1 MSTLRLLVFDSVF
14 WVIFRTTGRERFLF
28 GLAECC
34 PSTLSRFDRR
44 SVVFADFG
52 MEEDMKRPE
61 SGVRGSKRFISVSKE
76 QITRIHVDVDTNV
89 ERRSSTLEEPGDV
102 RTKKKTFRAQYKSHY
117 DVWSLIPCH
126 RPLRLILSVPQ

>member
-14 WVIFRTTGRERFLF
+14 WVIFRITGRERFLF

-102 RTKKKTFRAQYKSHY
+102 RTKKKT
-117 DVWSLIPCH
+117 I
-126 RPLRLILSVPQ
+126 